1 MPLRTLP
8 EQAFRRRARMV
19 AVVFCAVCLGLAA
32 RLFYLQLRTSRW
44 YTDRALGQQ
53 LRDTV
58 VPADRGKIYSA
69 DGVLLAANSSCWT
82 LRASPR
88 EMPDDKLSLAAEGLA
103 DILDLDAANL
113 LESFRDRRSND
124 CLLRYRV
131 DRTTADRVR
140 EFCEANGIT
149 GIRINQDSKRWYP
162 QGQFL
167 ASVLGFT
174 NVDNAGVSGLE
185 LQYDGLLTGENGVV
199 LTAVNAWGYTLEQS
213 YETERFPT
221 EGDGLR
227 LTIDTQIQH
236 YLENALGYAVQEHHV
251 AARAVGIVMDVN
263 TGAVLA
269 MSTTPSYDPNEP
281 RVIADEAARNQVE
294 SLSGE
299 ARRAA
304 LQLAQQ
310 TQWRNKAVS
319 DLYEPGSVF
328 KLITCAAALDAG
340 AITRHSSFYC
350 GESISVAGTRFH
362 CANHKRHGAQTV
374 TQALENSCNQSFIQ
388 IGARLGREA
397 FCSYFAAFGLREPT
411 GIDLPAEPKKSL
423 YYTADRMGPVEL
435 ASCAF
440 GQSSKI
446 SYLEMAAAVCAVVNG
461 GKLMRPY
468 VVSDILAPDG
478 SLIEHIGPA
487 CTRQVLKAETSAVMR
502 EMMEAVVLYG
512 GGRNA
517 QIAGYR
523 VGGKSGTSQKLDS
536 TDEKARIASFVAV
549 APIDDP
555 QFLCLTAG
563 PQPAAASRPPSAPR
577 CWNRLSFTRASP
589 APLCRMQLPPSPPPP
604 TSPPTATASMVPNKK
619 DRRSG
624 LKGSWL
630 ILLRLLA
637 EPDLTGGR
645 IHGLDDGEAL
655 QLDALAADQLAALL
669 EALLDGDADAL
680 DGGPG
685 LIGQFQQAHQGAAV
699 GQEIVDDED
708 MVFRGEEL
716 FGDDDV
722 IDLFVGEGLDLGLVI
737 VVVQIDAH
745 GLFGKD
751 HRHIEL
757 AGDHCCNA
765 DAAGF
770 NGQHFVDGLACKQAL
785 PLFCHLAEQRDVHLV
800 VDEAVHLQHVALAH
814 DAVLANPIFQQF
826 HFSLFLQAF
835 DTAFRFHLVYRI
847 PLPDFK
853 VFWAISLLFSPKIRV
868 Y

>member
-1 MPLRTLP
+1 MPKPEPRPLRTLP
-8 EQAFRRRARMV
+8 ERAFHARARLV
-19 AVVFCAVCLGLAA
+19 AALMCCVCFAGLAA
-32 RLFYLQLRTSRW
+32 RLAYLQLFAGGW
-44 YTDRALGQQ
+44 YTNRALGQQ

-58 VPADRGKIYSA
+58 VPADRGRIYSA

-88 EMPDDKLSLAAEGLA
+88 EMPEEKLSLAAQGLA
-103 DILDLDAANL
+103 EILELDEAKL
-113 LESFRDRRSND
+113 LEKFSDRTSND

-131 DRTTADRVR
+131 ERDTADRVR
-140 EFCEANGIT
+140 DFCEENGIT

-162 QGQFL
+162 EGEFL

-185 LQYDGLLTGENGVV
+185 LKYNDVLTGQNGVV

-213 YETERFPT
+213 YETEKVPL
-221 EGDGLR
+221 EGSGLR
-227 LTIDTQIQH
+227 LTVDANIQH
-236 YLENALGYAVQEHHV
+236 YLENALDYAVKEHHV

-269 MSTTPSYDPNEP
+269 MSTTPAYDPNQP
-281 RVIADEAARNQVE
+281 RVIYDAAARRAVDALTGSE
-294 SLSGE
+294 R
-299 ARRAA
+299 AAA

-536 TDEKARIASFVAV
+536 ADEKARIASFVAV

-555 QFLCLTAG
+555 QFLCLVCLDEPHSWTTAG
-563 PQPAAASRPPSAPR
+563 GSLSAPVCAEVLEQTLVYKGIPRAAVPDAAASEPTTAD
-577 CWNRLSFTRASP
+577 LP
-589 APLCRMQLPPSPPPP
+589 A
-604 TSPPTATASMVPNKK
+604 
-619 DRRSG
+619 
-624 LKGSWL
+624 
-630 ILLRLLA
+630 
-637 EPDLTGGR
+637 
-645 IHGLDDGEAL
+645 
-655 QLDALAADQLAALL
+655 
-669 EALLDGDADAL
+669 DGDSF
-680 DGGPG
+680 DG
-685 LIGQFQQAHQGAAV
+685 A
-699 GQEIVDDED
+699 
-708 MVFRGEEL
+708 
-716 FGDDDV
+716 
-722 IDLFVGEGLDLGLVI
+722 
-737 VVVQIDAH
+737 
-745 GLFGKD
+745 
-751 HRHIEL
+751 
-757 AGDHCCNA
+757 
-765 DAAGF
+765 
-770 NGQHFVDGLACKQAL
+770 
-785 PLFCHLAEQRDVHLV
+785 
-800 VDEAVHLQHVALAH
+800 
-814 DAVLANPIFQQF
+814 
-826 HFSLFLQAF
+826 
-835 DTAFRFHLVYRI
+835 
-847 PLPDFK
+847 
-853 VFWAISLLFSPKIRV
+853 
-868 Y
+868 

>member
-1 MPLRTLP
+1 MSELRTLP
-8 EQAFRRRARMV
+8 EQGFRRRARIIT
-19 AVVFCAVCLGLAA
+19 ALFCAVAFGLAV
-32 RLFYLQLRTSRW
+32 RLFFLQLRSESW

-88 EMPDDKLSLAAEGLA
+88 EMPEDKLALAAHGLA
-103 DILDLDAANL
+103 EILELDEAKL
-113 LESFRDRRSND
+113 LEKFSDRRSND

-131 DRTTADRVR
+131 EREMADRVR
-140 EFCEANGIT
+140 DFCEENGIT

-162 QGQFL
+162 QGEFL

-185 LQYDGLLTGENGVV
+185 LRYDDLLTGENGVV

-227 LTIDTQIQH
+227 LTIDANIQH
-236 YLENALGYAVQEHHV
+236 YLENALSYAVKEHHV

-269 MSTTPSYDPNEP
+269 MSTTPAYDPNQP
-281 RVIADEAARNQVE
+281 RVIYDKAEREQIDG
-294 SLSGE
+294 LSGE
-299 ARRAA
+299 ARAAA

-340 AITRHSSFYC
+340 AIQKSSSFYC

-388 IGARLGREA
+388 IGARLGKEA
-397 FCSYFAAFGLREPT
+397 FCDYFAAFGLRVPT

-461 GKLMRPY
+461 GKLMKPY

-478 SLIEHIGPA
+478 EVIDHIEPV
-487 CTRQVLKAETSAVMR
+487 CTRRVLKEETSLTMR
-502 EMMEAVVLYG
+502 TMMESVVLNG

-536 TDEKARIASFVAV
+536 DDEKARIASFVAV

-555 QFLCLTAG
+555 QFLCLVCLDEPHSWTTAG
-563 PQPAAASRPPSAPR
+563 GSLSAPV
-577 CWNRLSFTRASP
+577 C
-589 APLCRMQLPPSPPPP
+589 
-604 TSPPTATASMVPNKK
+604 
-619 DRRSG
+619 
-624 LKGSWL
+624 
-630 ILLRLLA
+630 A
-637 EPDLTGGR
+637 EV
-645 IHGLDDGEAL
+645 
-655 QLDALAADQLAALL
+655 L
-669 EALLDGDADAL
+669 E
-680 DGGPG
+680 
-685 LIGQFQQAHQGAAV
+685 Q
-699 GQEIVDDED
+699 
-708 MVFRGEEL
+708 
-716 FGDDDV
+716 
-722 IDLFVGEGLDLGLVI
+722 
-737 VVVQIDAH
+737 
-745 GLFGKD
+745 
-751 HRHIEL
+751 
-757 AGDHCCNA
+757 
-765 DAAGF
+765 
-770 NGQHFVDGLACKQAL
+770 
-785 PLFCHLAEQRDVHLV
+785 
-800 VDEAVHLQHVALAH
+800 
-814 DAVLANPIFQQF
+814 
-826 HFSLFLQAF
+826 
-835 DTAFRFHLVYRI
+835 TLVYRGV
-847 PLPDFK
+847 PRASTEQSSSSAETAADLPEDGDSFDG
-853 VFWAISLLFSPKIRV
+853 A
-868 Y
+868 